1 MSVHFP
7 KSERFF
13 PKEISWLAF
22 NERVLQEAADINNPI
37 IERIRFLGI
46 YSNNM
51 DEFYRVRVANIRR
64 KIIFAENSDSP
75 QHSEAIKTL
84 MIKIQQKV
92 EELTKELNDTFQQV
106 FSQLKKHGI
115 CLVEKEE
122 LTCEQVYWLKG
133 FFQNKIL
140 R

>member
-1 MSVHFP
+1 MSVNFT

-64 KIIFAENSDSP
+64 KIIFAENTESLK
-75 QHSEAIKTL
+75 HSEAIKVL

-92 EELTKELNDTFQQV
+92 EELTEALNHTFKQV

-115 CLVEKEE
+115 FLIEKEE
-122 LTCEQVYWLKG
+122 LTCE
-133 FFQNKIL
+133 
-140 R
+140 